1 MSTCNDADPY
11 KHVNFVK
18 FYSYLFNPLKLFE
31 YLLQKNIDFYPLLL
45 KSTILTTINET
56 KM

>member
-31 YLLQKNIDFYPLLL
+31 YLLQKKY
-45 KSTILTTINET
+45 
-56 KM
+56 